1 MRPCAA
7 WLALSAFVVDVVCA
21 AGQQQHFREQPY
33 SYSAQSNDECVA
45 STDAQHINQLLKSG
59 GDGAIVALCP
69 FAHVVIDPHGDPI
82 TFTAPRQQL
91 YTLGEPED
99 HTRATITIENDKGHF
114 SGELTT
120 AIRANCDSCLGV
132 SIRNLHIDGGR
143 DELGGIERG
152 DALILIGGASGE
164 QEVAHVDAWDARGYA
179 ILHAD
184 EGPKGTCTGV
194 IVRENLFHTAGDS
207 PLDLMLTSELVR
219 LRDGAPPYRGLERPG
234 HWTDGI
240 SIACPQSTV
249 TENTVR
255 DVSGVGIMLRGAHG
269 TQVLQNTV
277 VARDRDMLIGIS
289 IVAHPVLTKKRA
301 NMGGVIVSENRVH
314 AAAAMIRVGISTGA
328 GAWSTDEMIGDHEIA
343 FASEILKN
351 QLSSYTGYYAYAI
364 AIADARGIVV
374 RENTVVASTWG
385 FETSACYERPAFAL
399 PTPLIRDPRS
409 VIGSLQGEFKD
420 QHYGFLLCVG
430 PGVQSSSHLLSR
442 HQINDA
448 LLALSGQF
456 APKRSN
462 MGRAPGAKSRHA
474 HIPVHESRP
483 NNKGHV
489 QDGSKSTKQKKAGSR
504 KNRAVKHEG
513 MTHHYDEHDD
523 DDEGGLVAKTV
534 GRGKSK
540 RIGKDHLHER
550 EKSKPGRMKQRQ
562 LRAPRKVGN
571 SRFGADIKVYKGN

>member
-1 MRPCAA
+1 MSV
-7 WLALSAFVVDVVCA
+7 LSAVCA
-21 AGQQQHFREQPY
+21 AKQQQHFSDPAGRG
-33 SYSAQSNDECVA
+33 SFSTSADNCLS
-45 STDAQHINQLLKSG
+45 STDAQHINQLLRSG
-59 GDGAIVALCP
+59 GEGAEIALCP
-69 FAHVVIDPHGDPI
+69 FAHVAVDPHGEPI
-82 TFTAPRQQL
+82 TFTAPRQAL
-91 YTLGEPED
+91 FTLGEPED

-114 SGELTT
+114 SGDLAT
-120 AIRANCDSCLGV
+120 AIQANCEDCLGV
-132 SIRNLHIDGGR
+132 AIKNLHIDGGR
-143 DELGGIERG
+143 DELGGIEG
-152 DALILIGGASGE
+152 GGPLILVGGSMGE
-164 QEVAHVDAWDARGYA
+164 QDIAHIDAWGARGYA

-184 EGPKGTCTGV
+184 EGKQGTCTGV
-194 IVRENLFHTAGDS
+194 IVRENLFHTSGDS

-249 TENTVR
+249 IENTVR

-277 VARDRDMLIGIS
+277 VARDRDMLVGIS
-289 IVAHPVLTKKRA
+289 IVAHPVFTKKRA
-301 NMGGVIVSENRVH
+301 NMGGVTVSENRVH
-314 AAAAMIRVGISTGA
+314 AASAMIRVGISTGA

-364 AIADARGIVV
+364 AISDARGIVV

-420 QHYGFLLCVG
+420 KHFGFLLCVG
-430 PGVQSSSHLLSR
+430 PGVPSSSHLLSR

-448 LLALSGQF
+448 LLAMGGNS

-462 MGRAPGAKSRHA
+462 TGRTPGSKSRHA
-474 HIPVHESRP
+474 HIPANEARP
-483 NNKGHV
+483 NKKGHV
-489 QDGSKSTKQKKAGSR
+489 QDGGKSSKQKSGTR

-513 MTHHYDEHDD
+513 RTSYDSYD
-523 DDEGGLVAKTV
+523 DDESGPVAQIVRQKHREHSMRE
-534 GRGKSK
+534 RG
-540 RIGKDHLHER
+540 
-550 EKSKPGRMKQRQ
+550 EKVAPARMKQRQ

-571 SRFGADIKVYKGN
+571 SRFGADIKVYKGH